1 MLRSSEFVKYEV
13 PNDHTRVTRLLASI
27 NPTDPWAVSAKT
39 SVLEDGL
46 GKGNDFE
53 LTADFLLKDAPD
65 KNPASRAHNISSLK
79 SNGGG
84 GSDKNKRN
92 RKRENNKFGK
102 DSDICNRGPNTGVDL
117 RYYTDAEYKKIK
129 PAERKELYEWQQRN
143 KANNIGSGPKQK
155 ESTHTITTLEQPI
168 QKFSEKVES
177 LKQKP
182 ADNATASG
190 SNNNHPA
197 LKKIKFSQRQGDN
210 EEWKIPSLPLANSK
224 KQIVPASQE
233 GSTYSISPWFRQS
246 IIAALYSDNDRVSD
260 FCTELDSHADSPVV
274 GKYATILSYTGKEV
288 DATGFNEALGQCKS
302 VPAANCSVAYDDMY
316 MGTTHILQIYHALYF
331 SNMNVNL
338 IPPFMMHL
346 VGIHIGKCPKFLA
359 KAPSHKNH
367 SVYFEKDDFRILLQ
381 LHNAVSYIPTWIPLT
396 HELHDCVSH

>member
-1 MLRSSEFVKYEV
+1 MKRIELLKEHLSSVLGVRKVPLIYVLCKKVAVENIVNAPLPAIATSNLSYAAKYDSFHEEMIGCSSHDHPTYSADNKHVFTIINEALADTIYATSVKPHSRKKNGRAAYKSLVSHNCGNSKWETVSEVTERKVTRSEWNGQSNCFTLVKHIQNHCAAHNDMLRSSEFVNYEV
-13 PNDHTRVTRLLASI
+13 PNDCTRVTSLLLSI
-27 NPTDPWAVSAKT
+27 TSTDPRGVSAKT
-39 SVLEDGL
+39 SILADGL
-46 GKGNDFE
+46 SKRNDFE
-53 LTADFLLKDAPD
+53 LTADFLLKAAPD
-65 KNPASRAHNISSLK
+65 KNSASRAHNISSLK

-182 ADNATASG
+182 VDNATASG

-210 EEWKIPSLPLANSK
+210 EE
-224 KQIVPASQE
+224 
-233 GSTYSISPWFRQS
+233 
-246 IIAALYSDNDRVSD
+246 
-260 FCTELDSHADSPVV
+260 
-274 GKYATILSYTGKEV
+274 
-288 DATGFNEALGQCKS
+288 
-302 VPAANCSVAYDDMY
+302 
-316 MGTTHILQIYHALYF
+316 
-331 SNMNVNL
+331 
-338 IPPFMMHL
+338 
-346 VGIHIGKCPKFLA
+346 
-359 KAPSHKNH
+359 
-367 SVYFEKDDFRILLQ
+367 
-381 LHNAVSYIPTWIPLT
+381 
-396 HELHDCVSH
+396 